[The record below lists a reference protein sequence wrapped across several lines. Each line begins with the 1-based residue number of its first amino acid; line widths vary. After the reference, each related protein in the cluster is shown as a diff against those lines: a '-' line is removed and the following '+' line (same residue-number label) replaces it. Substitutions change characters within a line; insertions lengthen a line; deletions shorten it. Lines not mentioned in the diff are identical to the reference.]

1 MLTTSQNRVFE
12 VRLTRNSILV
22 PLITCSVAL
31 DKYLTSVSS
40 SVKQGV
46 IISPSFGLSRVLNE
60 IMYIVGYS
68 KWSVNSSLKKKTA
81 AYTIIITHPPH
92 PQVFPALQSP
102 RLSNATFVPL
112 PLSWSVCP
120 AQLSL
125 PAERELQRLR
135 QDLFP
140 SNMPTT
146 WLRAGSWEG
155 LSE

>member
-68 KWSVNSSLKKKTA
+68 KWSVNSSLKKKKK
-81 AYTIIITHPPH
+81 Y
-92 PQVFPALQSP
+92 Q
-102 RLSNATFVPL
+102 
-112 PLSWSVCP
+112 
-120 AQLSL
+120 QLI
-125 PAERELQRLR
+125 P
-135 QDLFP
+135 
-140 SNMPTT
+140 
-146 WLRAGSWEG
+146 
-155 LSE
+155 

>member
-1 MLTTSQNRVFE
+1 MTSQNRVFE

-68 KWSVNSSLKKKTA
+68 KWSVNSSLKKKKNTSSL
-81 AYTIIITHPPH
+81 YHNHYSSTTSSGLPCPSVPWTLKCHLCT
-92 PQVFPALQSP
+92 PATELVCVPCTVVSP
-102 RLSNATFVPL
+102 SREGAPETE
-112 PLSWSVCP
+112 
-120 AQLSL
+120 AGSL
-125 PAERELQRLR
+125 P
-135 QDLFP
+135 F
-140 SNMPTT
+140 
-146 WLRAGSWEG
+146 
-155 LSE
+155 